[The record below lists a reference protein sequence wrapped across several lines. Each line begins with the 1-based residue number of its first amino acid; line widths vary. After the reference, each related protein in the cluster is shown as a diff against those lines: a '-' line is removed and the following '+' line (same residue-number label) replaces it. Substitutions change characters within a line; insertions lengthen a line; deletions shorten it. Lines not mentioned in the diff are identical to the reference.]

1 MSTQWATSADVSNN
15 TQIVLASRPTGEP
28 EPSNFRILRTEVPQ
42 PDRGDVLLR
51 TLYLSLDPY
60 MRARMNAGGS
70 YAAPVEVGAVMT
82 GGTVAE
88 VVESRHSDFTPG
100 DVVLA
105 HTGWQTFGV
114 QAGGELRKLSAAIAP
129 YSTALGVLGMPGFTA
144 YAGLKEIGRP
154 AAGET
159 VVVAAASGPVGSTVG
174 QLARMAGARV
184 VGIVGGIAKA
194 EYITELGFDE
204 AVDHRAPD
212 FRRQLERATPD
223 GIDVYFENVGGR
235 VWDHVLPRLNTYARV
250 PVCGLVSTY
259 NGAGLLDGTSS
270 VGALMATILRK
281 SITLRGFIQTEFI
294 PTHQARFLEEAS
306 EWVRAGTLK
315 YREDVVDGLENAP
328 RCLPGNAAGRELRK
342 ADHPRLSADPRELE
356 TSVGAARLPA
366 PLRRGSL
373 MYHSGSAP
381 RGAMR

>member
-1 MSTQWATSADVSNN
+1 MSTSQPVDARLDVN
-15 TQIVLASRPTGEP
+15 TQILLAARPKGEP
-28 EPSNFRILRTEVPQ
+28 SVENFRVAQAVIPRPG
-42 PDRGDVLLR
+42 RGEVLLR

-60 MRARMNAGGS
+60 MRARMNAGRS

-82 GGTVAE
+82 GGTVAQ
-88 VVESRHSDFTPG
+88 VVESRNSDFASG

-114 QAGGELRKLSAAIAP
+114 QPGAELRKLDSAGAP

-154 AAGET
+154 ATGET

-174 QLARMAGARV
+174 QLARIAGARV
-184 VGIVGGIAKA
+184 VGIVGGSGKA
-194 EYITELGFDE
+194 EYIKELGFDE

-212 FRRQLERATPD
+212 FDKQLEAATPD

-235 VWDHVLPRLNTYARV
+235 VWSHVLPRLNTYARV

-259 NGAGLLDGTSS
+259 NDAGRVDGSGS
-270 VGALMATILRK
+270 AGVLMATILRK

-294 PTHQARFLEEAS
+294 DAHAARFLAEAS
-306 EWVRAGTLK
+306 EWVREGTLQ

-328 RCLPGNAAGRELRK
+328 SAFLGMLRGENFGKLIIRVAAESPFEREGGRL
-342 ADHPRLSADPRELE
+342 APPRS
-356 TSVGAARLPA
+356 T
-366 PLRRGSL
+366 
-373 MYHSGSAP
+373 
-381 RGAMR
+381 

>member
-1 MSTQWATSADVSNN
+1 MPKRQSASTSLGEN
-15 TQIVLASRPTGEP
+15 TQILLASRPAA
-28 EPSNFRILRTEVPQ
+28 EPSLANFRVAHSEIPGPE
-42 PDRGDVLLR
+42 RGEVLLR

-88 VVESRHSDFTPG
+88 VVESRHDDFTTG

-105 HTGWQTFGV
+105 HTGWQTYGV
-114 QAGGELRKLSAAIAP
+114 QAGAELRKLNSATAP

-154 AAGET
+154 RAGET

-184 VGIVGGIAKA
+184 VGIVGGPIKA
-194 EYITELGFDE
+194 DYIKELGFDE

-212 FRRQLERATPD
+212 FGQQLEQATPN

-259 NGAGLLDGTSS
+259 NGAGPDDGSASTG
-270 VGALMATILRK
+270 VLMATILRK

-294 PTHQARFLEEAS
+294 DTHYTRFLEEAS
-306 EWVRAGTLK
+306 AWVRDGILR
-315 YREDVVDGLENAP
+315 YREDVVDGLANAP
-328 RCLPGNAAGRELRK
+328 AAFLGMLRGENFGKLIVRVAEAHPGVAATGIE
-342 ADHPRLSADPRELE
+342 A
-356 TSVGAARLPA
+356 
-366 PLRRGSL
+366 
-373 MYHSGSAP
+373 
-381 RGAMR
+381 

>member
-1 MSTQWATSADVSNN
+1 MSRHWPASASLSEN
-15 TQIVLASRPTGEP
+15 TQILLASRPTGEP
-28 EPSNFRILRTEVPQ
+28 ALANFRIVQAEVPR
-42 PDRGDVLLR
+42 PERGDVLLR

-60 MRARMNAGGS
+60 MRARMNTSGS

-88 VVESRHSDFTPG
+88 VVESRHGNFAAG
-100 DVVLA
+100 EVVLA

-114 QAGGELRKLSAAIAP
+114 QAGAGLCKLNSAIAP

-184 VGIVGGIAKA
+184 VGIVGGPAKA
-194 EYITELGFDE
+194 EYINELGFDE

-212 FRRQLERATPD
+212 FGQRLEHATPD

-259 NGAGLLDGTSS
+259 NGAGPVDGSS
-270 VGALMATILRK
+270 SAGVLMATILRR

-294 PTHQARFLEEAS
+294 HAHHARFLEEAS
-306 EWVRAGTLK
+306 AWVRAGTLK

-328 RCLPGNAAGRELRK
+328 AAFLGMLRGENFGK
-342 ADHPRLSADPRELE
+342 LIIRVSAQTPSD
-356 TSVGAARLPA
+356 
-366 PLRRGSL
+366 
-373 MYHSGSAP
+373 
-381 RGAMR
+381 

>member
-1 MSTQWATSADVSNN
+1 MPKSQPAGASLNEN
-15 TQIVLASRPTGEP
+15 TQILLASRPEGEP
-28 EPSNFRILRTEVPQ
+28 SVANFRVARTVIPGPE
-42 PDRGDVLLR
+42 RGEVLLR

-60 MRARMNAGGS
+60 MRGRMNAGRS

-82 GGTVAE
+82 GGTVAQ
-88 VVESRHSDFTPG
+88 VVESRHGNFAPG

-114 QAGGELRKLSAAIAP
+114 QAGAELRKLDSAVAP

-174 QLARMAGARV
+174 QLARIAGARV
-184 VGIVGGIAKA
+184 VGIVGGPSKA
-194 EYITELGFDE
+194 EYIKELGFDE

-212 FRRQLERATPD
+212 FGQKLEAATPD

-235 VWDHVLPRLNTYARV
+235 VWNHVLPRLNTYARV

-259 NGAGLLDGTSS
+259 NGAGPVDGSGSTS
-270 VGALMATILRK
+270 VLMATILRK

-294 PTHQARFLEEAS
+294 DAHGARFLEEAS
-306 EWVRAGTLK
+306 EWVRAGTLQ
-315 YREDVVDGLENAP
+315 YREDIVDGLENAP
-328 RCLPGNAAGRELRK
+328 AAFLGMLRGENFGK
-342 ADHPRLSADPRELE
+342 LLIRVAAE
-356 TSVGAARLPA
+356 TPSN
-366 PLRRGSL
+366 
-373 MYHSGSAP
+373 
-381 RGAMR
+381 

>member
-1 MSTQWATSADVSNN
+1 MSNSQTASAGLTEN
-15 TQIVLASRPTGEP
+15 TQILLASRPDGEP
-28 EPSNFRILRTEVPQ
+28 SVANFRVTRTMIPR
-42 PDRGDVLLR
+42 PGRGEVLLR

-60 MRARMNAGGS
+60 MRGRMNAGAS

-82 GGTVAE
+82 GGTVAQ
-88 VVESRHSDFTPG
+88 VVDSRHDDYAPG

-114 QAGGELRKLSAAIAP
+114 QTGAELRKLDPAVAP

-144 YAGLKEIGRP
+144 YAGLREIGRP
-154 AAGET
+154 APGET

-174 QLARMAGARV
+174 QLARIAGARV
-184 VGIVGGIAKA
+184 VGIVGGPAKA
-194 EYITELGFDE
+194 EYIKELGFDE
-204 AVDHRAPD
+204 AVDHRASD
-212 FRRQLERATPD
+212 FGQQLTAATPE

-259 NGAGLLDGTSS
+259 NGTGPGDGSDSS
-270 VGALMATILRK
+270 RALMATILRR

-294 PTHQARFLEEAS
+294 DAHGAQFLTEAS
-306 EWVRAGTLK
+306 TWVREGRLK

-328 RCLPGNAAGRELRK
+328 AAFLGMLRGDNFGK
-342 ADHPRLSADPRELE
+342 LLVRVPSEIPS
-356 TSVGAARLPA
+356 TVIS
-366 PLRRGSL
+366 
-373 MYHSGSAP
+373 
-381 RGAMR
+381 

>member
-1 MSTQWATSADVSNN
+1 MSKHGPASASLGEN
-15 TQIVLASRPTGEP
+15 TQILLASRPTGEP
-28 EPSNFRILRTEVPQ
+28 TLASFRIAHTEVPR
-42 PDRGDVLLR
+42 PERGEVLLR
-51 TLYLSLDPY
+51 TLFLSLDPY

-88 VVESRHSDFTPG
+88 VVESRDDNFDPG

-114 QAGGELRKLSAAIAP
+114 QAGAQLRKLDSAISP

-144 YAGLKEIGRP
+144 YAGLKVIGRP

-184 VGIVGGIAKA
+184 VGIVGGPVKA
-194 EYITELGFDE
+194 EYIKELGFDE

-212 FRRQLERATPD
+212 FGQQLEHATPD

-259 NGAGLLDGTSS
+259 NGVGPGDGSASAG
-270 VGALMATILRK
+270 VLMATILRK

-294 PTHQARFLEEAS
+294 DTHHAQFLEEAS
-306 EWVRAGTLK
+306 AWVREGTLQ
-315 YREDVVDGLENAP
+315 YREDIVDGLENAP
-328 RCLPGNAAGRELRK
+328 AAFLGMLRGENFGK
-342 ADHPRLSADPRELE
+342 LIIRVSAE
-356 TSVGAARLPA
+356 TP
-366 PLRRGSL
+366 
-373 MYHSGSAP
+373 SGSKN
-381 RGAMR
+381 